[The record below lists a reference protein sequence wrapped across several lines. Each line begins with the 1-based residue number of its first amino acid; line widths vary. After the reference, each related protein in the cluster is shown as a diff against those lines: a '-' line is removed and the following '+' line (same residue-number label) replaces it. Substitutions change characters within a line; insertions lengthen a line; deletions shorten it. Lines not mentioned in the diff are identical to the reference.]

1 MHDHVT
7 KAVTLVNAGSL
18 MYEYSWKLGG
28 SPRLAVSPATGSVN
42 AGDRVA
48 CELSFS
54 PISAQQLNQH
64 RVTCQVVNGRTYT
77 LLLSGV
83 QLVSQRH
90 LLWTRHDRHLAAL
103 LIGPW
108 CLVPFTLVEHSVK
121 HTPLGTEH
129 SIFIY
134 MQHAFTKNG
143 LNL

>member
-18 MYEYSWKLGG
+18 MYEYNWKLGG
-28 SPRLAVSPATGSVN
+28 NPRLAVSPSTGSVG

-77 LLLSGV
+77 LLLSGARLV
-83 QLVSQRH
+83 QGH
-90 LLWTRHDRHLAAL
+90 FLWTCHDRNLAAL
-103 LIGPW
+103 LMDLDAWFHSPW
-108 CLVPFTLVEHSVK
+108 FST
-121 HTPLGTEH
+121 
-129 SIFIY
+129 
-134 MQHAFTKNG
+134 A
-143 LNL
+143 